1 MNTVLLGP
9 PGAGKGTLAAVLK
22 EKFGLLH
29 ISTGDLLREEMKSGS
44 DLGNKVKKF
53 VESGDL
59 VPDQI
64 VIEMIEKKLARN
76 DLGIKGYMLDGFPR
90 TTVQAE
96 DLDKILAKIGRPI
109 DFALY
114 MQASLPVILQRLT
127 GRRVCRKCGAISHVV
142 NRPSKRPGICDLC
155 DGELYQRAD
164 DTEETIRNRMQVYE
178 QKTAPI
184 IEYYQKQSKLQTVSG
199 DKDTEYITNIVAKT
213 LRGTHDGKS
222 TDKAQDT
229 RRN

>member
-44 DLGNKVKKF
+44 PLGNKVKKF

-64 VIEMIEKKLARN
+64 VIEMIEKKLTQN
-76 DLGIKGYMLDGFPR
+76 DLDAKGYMLDGFPR

-109 DFALY
+109 DVALY
-114 MQASLPVILQRLT
+114 MQASLPVVLQRLT

-184 IEYYQKQSKLQTVSG
+184 IDYYQKQGKLQTVSG

-222 TDKAQDT
+222 TDKAQDA

>member
-64 VIEMIEKKLARN
+64 VIEMIEKKLTQN
-76 DLGIKGYMLDGFPR
+76 DLGVKGYMLDGFPR

-109 DFALY
+109 DVALY
-114 MQASLPVILQRLT
+114 MQASLPVVLQRLT

-184 IEYYQKQSKLQTVSG
+184 IDYYQKQGKLQTVSG

-222 TDKAQDT
+222 TDKAQDA

>member
-64 VIEMIEKKLARN
+64 VIEMIEKKLAQN